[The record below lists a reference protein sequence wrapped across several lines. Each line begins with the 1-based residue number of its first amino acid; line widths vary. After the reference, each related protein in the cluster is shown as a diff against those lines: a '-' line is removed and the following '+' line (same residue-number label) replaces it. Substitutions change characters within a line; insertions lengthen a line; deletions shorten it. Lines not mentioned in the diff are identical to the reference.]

1 MNVILY
7 TTPSCGICRMV
18 KIKLQQKEINY
29 VEKDAENIADKLDV
43 QSAPILQIDN
53 IFLTTPTDIVSWINN
68 Q

>member
-43 QSAPILQIDN
+43 QSAPILQVDN